1 MAITIFSPS
10 QPDVPIRPPQPFGPA
25 PVEGPTTRV
34 QIPTSEVQ
42 TVERSAGFVASDD
55 NGGSVSR
62 PSTPVSIPETAPM
75 PRVYYDQSSGYNR
88 PVLRTGESPE
98 GALAALGIIGLA
110 RAGLTG
116 LRAIQG
122 RRTASQANDYLMG
135 RPTSSPVRGGSGGS
149 AGTRTTTTTVRQP
162 RGVEVA
168 KGLGKAGA
176 LTAVNTAAV
185 GAGAY
190 LISLLWNRNP
200 YTITVVDRTTREPIS
215 YEQVVERVT
224 PEVVTATEQVVERV
238 VEPSGGSP
246 AAPSGYEPIRIIDPY
261 VPGGGSPV
269 NVERYQPRQ
278 PAAGAEIPVD
288 VPQTP
293 GGIGGGEETSQQ
305 FEPTIGGGFGGG
317 SNPSAGC
324 EEYVNSVLSQTRG
337 NVSEAREII
346 AETRSECLDVLR
358 SMVSP

>member
-1 MAITIFSPS
+1 MEPGLQLQLCANP
-10 QPDVPIRPPQPFGPA
+10 
-25 PVEGPTTRV
+25 E
-34 QIPTSEVQ
+34 
-42 TVERSAGFVASDD
+42 
-55 NGGSVSR
+55 VSR
-62 PSTPVSIPETAPM
+62 SQ
-75 PRVYYDQSSGYNR
+75 RVYYDQSSGWNN

-98 GALAALGIIGLA
+98 GALAALGAIGVV
-110 RAGLTG
+110 RAGLSG

-135 RPTSSPVRGGSGGS
+135 RPSSSPVRGGGGGS
-149 AGTRTTTTTVRQP
+149 SGTRTTTTTVRQP

-185 GAGAY
+185 GAAAY
-190 LISLLWNRNP
+190 IISQLWGRNP
-200 YTITVVDRTTREPIS
+200 YTITIVDRDTREPIGQ
-215 YEQVVERVT
+215 EQIVERIT
-224 PEVVTATEQVVERV
+224 PEVVTTAERVVERV
-238 VEPSGGSP
+238 VEPTAGTPGG
-246 AAPSGYEPIRIIDPY
+246 PSGYEPIRVIDPY
-261 VPGGGSPV
+261 VPGGGAPV

-278 PAAGAEIPVD
+278 PAAGAEIPVGT
-288 VPQTP
+288 PQTP
-293 GGIGGGEETSQQ
+293 GVVGGGDEASQQ
-305 FEPTIGGGFGGG
+305 LEPTSFGGFGGG

-324 EEYVNSVLSQTRG
+324 EEYVNLVLSQTRG